1 MSHRLHG
8 INHRVLAT
16 LLVVALP
23 VVGVGAFLILA
34 QGRAHLVDSFGLK
47 LAERAEQSAAA
58 IDAYVY
64 RRILDVSTLARMPE
78 VRAEAER
85 ASARPNDARA
95 DAAMDRA
102 FAAVDVKRPE
112 IAGILNTP
120 ASQYFADI
128 TRQDPIYREILLTD
142 RAGRLIAG
150 LQPLERL
157 RPERRGLVEARHGR
171 PDARRSDDQRRALG
185 RQRAHLRD
193 GDRGARARHRRA
205 PDGRP
210 QGRRRHPRDVG
221 QRGGDGPRHR
231 RRRDA
236 VAAQRD
242 DRVQPRRRAAVRAV
256 LRVRPAQGA
265 ARRGLDGQRPL
276 AAVLHGRGAACG
288 LADHRRCDV
297 TAGVDVPAPAVGRR
311 GVAVGSRSD
320 GAGRL
325 GISVAAAPVRD
336 RRRRSCSR

>member
-34 QGRAHLVDSFGLK
+34 QGRARLVDSFGLK
-47 LAERAEQSAAA
+47 LAERAEQSASA

-64 RRILDVSTLARMPE
+64 RRIVDVSTLARMPE
-78 VRAEAER
+78 VRAEAQK
-85 ASARPNDARA
+85 ASARPNDARTNE
-95 DAAMDRA
+95 AMDRA

-112 IAGILNTP
+112 IAAILHTP
-120 ASQYFADI
+120 ASRYFADI

-193 GDRGARARHRRA
+193 GDRRAGARERRA

-210 QGRRRHPRDVG
+210 QSRRRHPRDAG
-221 QRGGDGPRHR
+221 QRRRDGPRHR
-231 RRRDA
+231 WRRDA
-236 VAAQRD
+236 AAAQRD
-242 DRVQPRRRAAVRAV
+242 DRVQPRRRAAVTPGSS
-256 LRVRPAQGA
+256 RPA
-265 ARRGLDGQRPL
+265 
-276 AAVLHGRGAACG
+276 
-288 LADHRRCDV
+288 
-297 TAGVDVPAPAVGRR
+297 
-311 GVAVGSRSD
+311 GSRS
-320 GAGRL
+320 G
-325 GISVAAAPVRD
+325 STKP
-336 RRRRSCSR
+336 RR